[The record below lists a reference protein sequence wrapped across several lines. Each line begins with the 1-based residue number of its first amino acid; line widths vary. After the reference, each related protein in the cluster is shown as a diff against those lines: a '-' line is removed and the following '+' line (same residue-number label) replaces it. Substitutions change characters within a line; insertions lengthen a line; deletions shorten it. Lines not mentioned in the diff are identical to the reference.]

1 MFQLLVQE
9 MELQVDPA
17 LIAMTKM
24 SWSGIESV
32 GDQSAYVT
40 SFYNHIKQTIPLI
53 RDNLVNSL

>member
-1 MFQLLVQE
+1 